1 MLGEVVVGVIAGSLT
16 LLSDAAPML
25 TDHASIVLALWAV
38 RLAARPAAG
47 P

>member
-16 LLSDAAPML
+16 LSDAAPML